1 MMRTLIAIATL
12 LASVSASAGELDGKG
27 IACLFPRQTY
37 GTYWYRFDENE
48 VTEFHLKSV
57 EATRSVEGTLVS
69 TEKFEIEEEALGEYE
84 VRPTE
89 IVWAVPIPE
98 EYRTYYGHLDRTTL
112 ELQYRDSRNDVV
124 SRSGCS
130 VTDWEGLERSM
141 ESSRA
146 HFQNFFDEELN
157 KKIKNRKI

>member
-1 MMRTLIAIATL
+1 MMRSLAAIAAL
-12 LASVSASAGELDGKG
+12 AASVSASAGELDGKG
-27 IACLFPRQTY
+27 IACLYYWQTY

-57 EATRSVEGTLVS
+57 EATRRVEGTLIS
-69 TEKFEIEEEALGEYE
+69 TEKYEIEEDALGEYE

-89 IVWAVPIPE
+89 IVWAD
-98 EYRTYYGHLDRTTL
+98 YAYLDRATL
-112 ELQYRDSRNDVV
+112 ELQFRDSRNHVG
-124 SRSGCS
+124 SRAECS

-146 HFQNFFDEELN
+146 HYQNSIDEELN
-157 KKIKNRKI
+157 EKIKNRKI